1 MNIKP
6 EINTVIPA
14 NPVNNGYFFLSGSFI
29 KKEAD
34 KKSDKTT
41 NQFPNGINTLLY
53 QVDCIGAFPN

>member
-14 NPVNNGYFFLSGSFI
+14 NPVNNGYFFLSGAFI

-41 NQFPNGINTLLY
+41 NQFPNGINTLLS
-53 QVDCIGAFPN
+53 VKLIV